1 MKISFPEQREALRLR
16 LQTQRQ
22 LFGRQFSTAVY
33 DNDHTYPRSMTMSL
47 LSRRSTLGVWAV
59 TELLPVLVLH
69 FLGNSGHSLL
79 HALQTH
85 SGFARTYT
93 GPEAY
98 PLRNC

>member
-1 MKISFPEQREALRLR
+1 MIISFPEQRELLRLR
-16 LQTQRQ
+16 LQAQRQ
-22 LFGRQFSTAVY
+22 LFGRQFTTAVY
-33 DNDHTYPRSMTMSL
+33 DDNQKYPRSMAMSL
-47 LSRRSTLGVWAV
+47 LSRRSTVAVWAA

-85 SGFARTYT
+85 NGFSKQCDGADTN
-93 GPEAY
+93 